1 MEYPFRISYANE
13 KAIDTGGVSGL
24 PFGKLLTSEPGNI
37 LVQHRHPGVEM
48 ACLEMLG
55 TILGLGFYYYALL
68 SLCSA
73 ASFSVHHARCYEGD
87 NLRNALSKR
96 EYDDEMKEIL

>member
-1 MEYPFRISYANE
+1 
-13 KAIDTGGVSGL
+13 
-24 PFGKLLTSEPGNI
+24 
-37 LVQHRHPGVEM
+37 M
-48 ACLEMLG
+48 AWLQMLG

-96 EYDDEMKEIL
+96 EYDDEMKERFCSHFGCSDIPNPQENIRYC